1 MTTKQVK
8 YVEVS
13 PEDALDINAINAAT
27 CEALKRQSN
36 ISINPERLVSTIA
49 HAFLRQ
55 TILHAKANAEP
66 GTQTEINLFNLVT
79 LGISIEDVDAE
90 KDGNIV
96 PYLEPGQEMKLLVKS
111 DGDTED

>member
-1 MTTKQVK
+1 MTMEKVK

-13 PEDALDINAINAAT
+13 PEDALDINAINEAAK
-27 CEALKRQSN
+27 EALKRDAN
-36 ISINPERLVSTIA
+36 IRIDPPHVISTIA
-49 HAFLRQ
+49 YHFLRQ
-55 TILHAKANAEP
+55 TINHVKATAEP
-66 GTQTEINLFNLVT
+66 GTQSEVNLFNLLTV
-79 LGISIEDVDAE
+79 GISIEDIDAE